1 MRTIIASAFILFFSQ
16 YAMTAENKYLETFP
30 DGTYINWTA
39 GEVGATGSSI
49 LKGKEWN
56 ARNKI
61 DAYRAAQLDAMRKLV
76 EVMGKIRIDSE
87 TTIAQYQEGSGL
99 IRKKVEGVARNFTE
113 KDVRFST
120 DGICNVDVVVPI
132 NGDGRIADIFL
143 SGTDAPRVKD
153 FTENKAAA
161 SQPSDSTSEG
171 KEIEKSSQDTTE
183 VKEAP
188 STEEAKTTSAEE
200 ETVSS
205 TDASQDTTPQT
216 TVTGLVVDASG
227 VNVKP
232 ALNPQIVSE
241 SGEEIYGFKKANRDF
256 RRLNGLASYAPD
268 MKDACLDKRVTEKPF
283 VMNAKSLSKDKPCI
297 IIVSNEE
304 ALKFNEYKNSN
315 RVLEH
320 CRVIIVTQPASEKSP
335 QS

>member
-56 ARNKI
+56 AQNKI

-76 EVMGKIRIDSE
+76 EVMGKIRVDSE

-99 IRKKVEGVARNFTE
+99 IRKKVEGIARNFTE

-120 DGICNVDVVVPI
+120 DGICNVDVVIPI

-153 FTENKAAA
+153 FTENKTEV
-161 SQPSDSTSEG
+161 SQPMDSASEEIQNTSQAQAEEKEG
-171 KEIEKSSQDTTE
+171 S
-183 VKEAP
+183 
-188 STEEAKTTSAEE
+188 STEEAKTAAEE
-200 ETVSS
+200 KTTPSS
-205 TDASQDTTPQT
+205 DASQAAPQT
-216 TVTGLVVDASG
+216 TITGLVVDASG

>member
-1 MRTIIASAFILFFSQ
+1 MRTIISLAFILFFSQ
-16 YAMTAENKYLETFP
+16 FAMTAEKKYLETFP
-30 DGTYINWTA
+30 DGTYINWSE
-39 GEVGATGSSI
+39 GLVGATGSGI
-49 LKGKEWN
+49 LKGKTWN
-56 ARNKI
+56 AQNKI

-76 EVMGKIRIDSE
+76 EVMGKVRVDSE
-87 TTIAQYQEGSGL
+87 TTIAQYQEGNDL

-120 DGICNVDVVVPI
+120 DGICNVDVIVPI

-153 FTENKAAA
+153 FAVTSTGAVQPAISEEPQEKQIT
-161 SQPSDSTSEG
+161 SQ
-171 KEIEKSSQDTTE
+171 EKPE
-183 VKEAP
+183 PVKEEPPAEPAETATDTSP
-188 STEEAKTTSAEE
+188 SSSAE
-200 ETVSS
+200 T
-205 TDASQDTTPQT
+205 APQT
-216 TVTGLVVDASG
+216 TVTGLVVNASG

-283 VMNAKSLSKDKPCI
+283 VMNAKSLLKDKPCI

-304 ALKFNEYKNSN
+304 AKKFNDYKNSN

-320 CRVIIVTQPASEKSP
+320 CRVIIVTQPSSKNSP

>member
-1 MRTIIASAFILFFSQ
+1 MRTMIGFTFTFILFFSQ

-56 ARNKI
+56 AQNKI

-87 TTIAQYQEGSGL
+87 TTIAQYQEENDL

-120 DGICNVDVVVPI
+120 DGICNVDVIVPI

-153 FTENKAAA
+153 FSENPSPA
-161 SQPSDSTSEG
+161 SQAAESITEETQKP
-171 KEIEKSSQDTTE
+171 SQDQAE
-183 VKEAP
+183 VKEIPAAEA
-188 STEEAKTTSAEE
+188 SKTKTEETSL
-200 ETVSS
+200 SS
-205 TDASQDTTPQT
+205 DASQAEPQT

-304 ALKFNEYKNSN
+304 ALKFNDYKNSN

>member
-1 MRTIIASAFILFFSQ
+1 MRTIIVFAFILFFSQ
-16 YAMTAENKYLETFP
+16 FAMTAENKYLETFP

-87 TTIAQYQEGSGL
+87 NTIAQYQEGSGL

-143 SGTDAPRVKD
+143 SGTDTPRVKD

-161 SQPSDSTSEG
+161 SQPLDSASEETQ
-171 KEIEKSSQDTTE
+171 KPSQEKAE
-183 VKEAP
+183 VKDTP
-188 STEEAKTTSAEE
+188 SAEVAKTTSE
-200 ETVSS
+200 ETTSSSSEASDQAVS
-205 TDASQDTTPQT
+205 QT
-216 TVTGLVVDASG
+216 TVTGLVVNASG
-227 VNVKP
+227 INVKP

-320 CRVIIVTQPASEKSP
+320 CRVIIVTQPASEKSA

>member
-1 MRTIIASAFILFFSQ
+1 MRTIISLAFILFFSQ
-16 YAMTAENKYLETFP
+16 FAMTAEKKYLETFP
-30 DGTYINWTA
+30 DGTYINWSE
-39 GEVGATGSSI
+39 GLVGATGSGI
-49 LKGKEWN
+49 LKGKTWN
-56 ARNKI
+56 AQNKI

-76 EVMGKIRIDSE
+76 EVMGKVRVDSE
-87 TTIAQYQEGSGL
+87 TTIAQYQEGNDL

-120 DGICNVDVVVPI
+120 DGICNVDVIVPI

-153 FTENKAAA
+153 FAGTSTGAVQPAISEEPQEKQIT
-161 SQPSDSTSEG
+161 SQ
-171 KEIEKSSQDTTE
+171 EKPE
-183 VKEAP
+183 PVKEEPPAEP
-188 STEEAKTTSAEE
+188 AKTATDTSPSSSAE
-200 ETVSS
+200 T
-205 TDASQDTTPQT
+205 APQT
-216 TVTGLVVDASG
+216 TVTGLVVNASG

-283 VMNAKSLSKDKPCI
+283 VMNAKSLLKDKPCI

-304 ALKFNEYKNSN
+304 AKKFNDYKNSN

-320 CRVIIVTQPASEKSP
+320 CRVIIVTQPSSKNSP

>member
-1 MRTIIASAFILFFSQ
+1 MRTIITFAFIFFFSQ
-16 YAMTAENKYLETFP
+16 FAMTAENKYMETFP

-39 GEVGATGSSI
+39 GEVGATGSGI
-49 LKGKEWN
+49 LKGKTWT
-56 ARNKI
+56 AQNKI

-76 EVMGKIRIDSE
+76 EVMGKVRVDSE
-87 TTIAQYQEGSGL
+87 TTIAQYQEGSDL

-153 FTENKAAA
+153 FSENLPAPV
-161 SQPSDSTSEG
+161 QPSDSITR
-171 KEIEKSSQDTTE
+171 EIEAQSPSHDQPE
-183 VKEAP
+183 VNEAP
-188 STEEAKTTSAEE
+188 SAE
-200 ETVSS
+200 
-205 TDASQDTTPQT
+205 TPQT
-216 TVTGLVVDASG
+216 SVVEPASASDTETSQTSPQTAVTGLVVNASG

-283 VMNAKSLSKDKPCI
+283 VMKAKSLSKDKPCI

-304 ALKFNEYKNSN
+304 AQKFNDYKNSN

-320 CRVIIVTQPASEKSP
+320 CRVIIVTQPASQKSSQP
-335 QS
+335 